1 MILMSDMTLS
11 VETSDVLLT
20 SVEDDKEAMNMEV
33 KDVEKI
39 PESLDYEDLKNKP
52 SLNGKTISGDMKEI
66 DPTVADW
73 AKSQTRPVYNADD
86 VGAVGK
92 DELVNISTD
101 VLEQMWNS
109 I

>member
-20 SVEDDKEAMNMEV
+20 SVEDGKEAMDMEV

-52 SLNGKTISGDMKEI
+52 SLNGQTISGDMKEI

-92 DELVNISTD
+92 DELVDISTD

>member
-52 SLNGKTISGDMKEI
+52 SLNGQTISGDMKEI

-92 DELVNISTD
+92 DELIDISTD

>member
-39 PESLDYEDLKNKP
+39 PASLDYENLKNKP
-52 SLNGKTISGDMKEI
+52 
-66 DPTVADW
+66 
-73 AKSQTRPVYNADD
+73 
-86 VGAVGK
+86 
-92 DELVNISTD
+92 
-101 VLEQMWNS
+101 
-109 I
+109 

>member
-1 MILMSDMTLS
+1 MIIMQDMTLS
-11 VETSDVLLT
+11 VETSDVVIA
-20 SVEDDKEAMNMEV
+20 SVEDDREAFGMEV

-39 PESLDYEDLKNKP
+39 PESLNYEDLKNKP

-92 DELVNISTD
+92 DELVDISTG
-101 VLEQMWNS
+101 VLERLWNS

>member
-39 PESLDYEDLKNKP
+39 PESLDYADLKNKP
-52 SLNGKTISGDMKEI
+52 SLHGKTISGDMKEI

-92 DELVNISTD
+92 DELVDISTD

>member
-52 SLNGKTISGDMKEI
+52 SWNGKTISGDRKEI

-92 DELVNISTD
+92 DELVDISTD

>member
-20 SVEDDKEAMNMEV
+20 SVEDGKEAMDMEV

-39 PESLDYEDLKNKP
+39 PENLDYEDLKNKP
-52 SLNGKTISGDMKEI
+52 SLNGQTISGDMKEI

-92 DELVNISTD
+92 DELVDISTD

>member
-33 KDVEKI
+33 RDVEKI

-52 SLNGKTISGDMKEI
+52 SLNGQTISGDMNEI

-92 DELVNISTD
+92 DELVDISID